1 VHNAHGM
8 FRNRRAV
15 AIENSELRLTALL
28 EGGHIAEVFDKRS
41 GINPLWTP
49 PWPSIE
55 PSTFNRSIHREYG
68 SGIDA
73 QLLAGIMG
81 HNLCLDI
88 FGGPTDE
95 EAVAG
100 LTPHGEAPVAS
111 YDADIT
117 STGSAMTMRAELPL
131 TQIVVERRIDLH
143 ERTVRVRETVTNLA
157 SVDRPIGWTQHV
169 TLGPPFL
176 ENGVTM
182 FEASASESKAY
193 ESAFGAADYIRE
205 GAEFSW
211 PNAPRISGGT
221 IDLRFVRDSSSS
233 SGYTAHLMDRARE
246 HAFFVVFSS
255 THRLAFGY
263 IWRRADFPWMG
274 IWEENHSRPSSP
286 WNGRTLARGMEFGV
300 SPFPESRRA
309 MVDRGTL
316 FGVPTY
322 RWLPAR
328 ARLDVEYWATFS
340 NAQRTPET
348 LEWPGGTP

>member
-1 VHNAHGM
+1 M
-8 FRNRRAV
+8 FRHRRAV
-15 AIENSELRLTALL
+15 AIENNELRLHALL

-41 GINPLWTP
+41 GINPLWAP

-55 PSTFNRSIHREYG
+55 PSVFNQRTHGEYG

-73 QLLAGIMG
+73 RLLAGIMG

-95 EAVAG
+95 EATAG
-100 LTPHGEAPVAS
+100 LTPHGEASVAS
-111 YDADIT
+111 YDAEIT
-117 STGSAMTMRAELPL
+117 SAGSAMTMRADLRL
-131 TQIVVERRIDLH
+131 AQIVVERRIELH
-143 ERTVRVRETVTNLA
+143 ERAVRICETVTSLA
-157 SVDRPIGWTQHV
+157 SIDRPIGWTQHV

-176 ENGVTM
+176 EKGVTV
-182 FEASASESKAY
+182 FDASASESKAH
-193 ESAFGAADYIRE
+193 ESAFGPADYLRE

-211 PNAPRISGGT
+211 PHAPRRGGGT
-221 IDLRFVRDSSSS
+221 WDLRRLPDSPTSSA
-233 SGYTAHLMDRARE
+233 YTAHLMDRARR
-246 HAFFVVFSS
+246 HAFFVAFSP

-263 IWRRADFPWMG
+263 VWRRVDFPWMG
-274 IWEENHSRPSSP
+274 IWEENHSRPSLP

-328 ARLDVEYWATFS
+328 TRLDVEYWATVS
-340 NAQRTPET
+340 SASRAPET
-348 LEWPGGTP
+348 LEWPGGTA